1 MRCPAIALLVAI
13 LRVTAVHAAEPVVE
27 SFTIDDTTYGLQRP
41 VWLYRSPGTTGSA
54 QHPYNLFVFLQK
66 EYVDELAV
74 PATLQKL
81 VASGEIPPA
90 IAVVLDT
97 STERP
102 TEIANRAK
110 FDRFV
115 TANLLPW
122 LRAKLGRLPEPQHV
136 VIAGFSVG
144 GLTAAYLAYRHP
156 DVFGNVLAQSGAFWR
171 GNEGADEPAEW
182 LTNELRNKPRLPLRF
197 YLEVGSE
204 ETRRTPNGVIFVEAS
219 RHLRDVLAR
228 KEYVF
233 RYSEVPRNIH
243 DPEHL
248 RPTLAAGI
256 VYLSKPAHS

>member
-1 MRCPAIALLVAI
+1 MSRPAIAILVA
-13 LRVTAVHAAEPVVE
+13 LLLAPAARAAEPLVE
-27 SFTIDDTTYGLQRP
+27 SFTIADTTYGLQRP
-41 VWLYRSPGTTGSA
+41 VWLYKSPGAGGSA
-54 QHPYNLFVFLQK
+54 KQPYNLFVFLQR
-66 EYVDELAV
+66 EYIDELAV

-81 VASGEIPPA
+81 VASGEIPPT

-102 TEIANRAK
+102 PDIANRAK

-115 TANLLPW
+115 IANLLPW
-122 LRAKLGRLPEPQHV
+122 LRAKLGRLPQPKNV

-171 GNEGADEPAEW
+171 GNEGANDPPEW
-182 LTNELRNKPRLPLRF
+182 LTNELRGKPRLPLRF
-197 YLEVGSE
+197 YIEVGSE
-204 ETRRTPNGVIFVEAS
+204 ETRPSPNGIIFIEAS
-219 RHLRDVLAR
+219 RRLRDVLAT

-233 RYSEVPRNIH
+233 RYSEVPRDIH

-248 RPTLAAGI
+248 RPTLPAGI
-256 VYLSKPAHS
+256 VYLSQRLK

>member
-1 MRCPAIALLVAI
+1 MQRPAIAILIAI
-13 LRVTAVHAAEPVVE
+13 LLAPVARAEQPAVETFA
-27 SFTIDDTTYGLQRP
+27 IDDTTYGLQRP
-41 VWLYRSPGTTGSA
+41 VWLYKSPGTTGSA
-54 QHPYNLFVFLQK
+54 RQTYNLFVFLQS
-66 EYVDELAV
+66 EYVNELAV

-81 VASGEIPPA
+81 VAAGEIPPT

-102 TEIANRAK
+102 TDIANRAK

-122 LRAKLGRLPEPQHV
+122 LRAKLGRLPEPKNV

-144 GLTAAYLAYRHP
+144 GLTAAYIAYRHP

-171 GNEGADEPAEW
+171 GNEGANDPPEW
-182 LTNELRNKPRLPLRF
+182 LTNELRNNPRLPLRF
-197 YLEVGSE
+197 YIEVGSE
-204 ETRRTPNGVIFVEAS
+204 ETRRSPNGVIFVEAN
-219 RHLRDVLAR
+219 RRLRDTLAM

-248 RPTLAAGI
+248 RISGR
-256 VYLSKPAHS
+256 S